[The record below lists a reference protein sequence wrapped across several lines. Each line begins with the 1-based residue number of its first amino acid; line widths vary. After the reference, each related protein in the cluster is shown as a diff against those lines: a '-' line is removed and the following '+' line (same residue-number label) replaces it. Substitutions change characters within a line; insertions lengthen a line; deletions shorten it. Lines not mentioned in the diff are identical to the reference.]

1 MKSELPPKT
10 DPFRTRSY
18 DNSSR
23 RRKQADLKE
32 RIAAATADLHATKG
46 AAKTSYAD
54 IAEHAG
60 VSLPTV
66 YSYFPTENDLF
77 QGCTSHVGNRAPVLA
92 VDKILKAA
100 ELSIAVRLLVA
111 EMEKQHL
118 YFEPWLSRRMD
129 SYIPFL
135 ADMSDDI
142 RLHQT
147 ELVELVLQHFLGTR
161 KRSKIA
167 AGCESML
174 CFDLW
179 HRLVRGHQLS
189 LTEARRVLVKSLLAI
204 VESRPA
210 STSTPKHG
218 SKKI

>member
-1 MKSELPPKT
+1 MKSKLPAKT
-10 DPFRTRSY
+10 DPVRKRNY

-32 RIAAATADLHATKG
+32 CIAAATADLHATRG
-46 AAKTSYAD
+46 ADKTSYAD

-77 QGCTSHVGNRAPVLA
+77 RGCTSHVGNRAPVLA
-92 VDKILKAA
+92 VDKILKAP
-100 ELSIAVRLLVA
+100 ELSAAVGLLVV

-129 SYIPFL
+129 SYVPFL
-135 ADMSDDI
+135 AEMSGDI
-142 RLHQT
+142 RRQQT
-147 ELVELVLQHFLGTR
+147 ELVELVLQHFLGAG
-161 KRSKIA
+161 KRPKVA
-167 AGCESML
+167 AGCESIL

-179 HRLVRGHQLS
+179 YRLVRGHRLS
-189 LTEARRVLVKSLLAI
+189 RTEARRVLVKSLLAI
-204 VESRPA
+204 IEPRPA
-210 STSTPKHG
+210 VSSTPEHG
-218 SKKI
+218 SKKS